1 MPSSIPTDMTAPI
14 FSTELL
20 ELAQDTLRLCSKRG
34 LTIATAESCTG
45 GLVSALLTE
54 LPGSS
59 KMFTHGFITYANEA
73 KHQLL
78 GVPNETLTTYGAV
91 SETTAR
97 AMAEGAREAAG
108 TSLAISI
115 TGIAGPDGGSAEKP
129 VGTVH
134 MACAMQGRT
143 TLHEKHQFDGDRNAI
158 RMQAAEASIQLLL
171 KQI

>member
-1 MPSSIPTDMTAPI
+1 MTAPV
-14 FSTELL
+14 FSRAIL
-20 ELAQDTLRLCSKRG
+20 ELAQDTLRLCSDRG

-45 GLVSALLTE
+45 GLVSAILTE

-59 KMFTHGFITYANEA
+59 KMFTYGFITYANEA

-78 GVPNETLTTYGAV
+78 GVPNETLATYGAV
-91 SETTAR
+91 SEPTAR
-97 AMAEGAREAAG
+97 AMAEGAREAAA

-134 MACAMQGRT
+134 MACAMEGKT
-143 TLHEKHQFDGDRNAI
+143 TWHEKHRFDGDRTAI
-158 RMQAAEASIQLLL
+158 RMQAAEAAIMLLM